1 MTEENSRQSE
11 AGNDK
16 AEQNTPEDS
25 GDIEEDDILADIE
38 DDILEEDDD
47 ILADIDDDIL
57 EEDDEEDA
65 PIVVLGRIRK

>member
-16 AEQNTPEDS
+16 EEQNTLEDS
-25 GDIEEDDILADIE
+25 GDIEEDDILADID